1 MVFIKEYNMDYVN
14 KLALSVLY
22 TMIVVVVFT
31 STMTFI
37 EVDPQTYN
45 PFMYFMILLLV
56 FYLVLT

>member
-22 TMIVVVVFT
+22 AILFVMMFT

-37 EVDPQTYN
+37 DVESQTYN
-45 PFMYFMILLLV
+45 PFMYFMLLLLS
-56 FYLVLT
+56 FYLILS

>member
-14 KLALSVLY
+14 KVALSVLY
-22 TMIVVVVFT
+22 TMVVVVVFT

-37 EVDPQTYN
+37 DVDPQTYN

>member
-1 MVFIKEYNMDYVN
+1 MVFIKEYTMDYVN

-45 PFMYFMILLLV
+45 PFMYFLILLLV

>member
-14 KLALSVLY
+14 KVALSVLY

-37 EVDPQTYN
+37 DVDPQTYN

>member
-22 TMIVVVVFT
+22 TIIVVVVFT

-37 EVDPQTYN
+37 EVEPQTYN

>member
-14 KLALSVLY
+14 KVALSVLY
-22 TMIVVVVFT
+22 AMLLVVMFT

-45 PFMYFMILLLV
+45 PFMYFMLLLLT
-56 FYLVLT
+56 FYLVLS

>member
-14 KLALSVLY
+14 KWALSVFC
-22 TMIVVVVFT
+22 TIIVVVVFT
-31 STMTFI
+31 SSMTFI
-37 EVDPQTYN
+37 EVDPQSYN